1 MKVGVIGAAGYTGGE
16 LIRLLLHHPEVEFV
30 SAVSVSQS
38 GKKVHSVH
46 TDLKGETDLVF
57 DLVLPEEVDLF
68 FLCKGHG
75 QSTKHLALNPQDL
88 DKKIIDL
95 STDFRPRSNELK
107 FVYGLPELNKADIQ
121 LANHIANPGCFATS
135 IQLALLPFATKSLIN
150 DDVHIHAITGSTGA
164 GQKPRTTTHFSWRN
178 NNLSIYKLFEHQ
190 HLSEISESLR
200 QAQTGFDK
208 QIHFVPMRGDFP
220 RGILS
225 SIYTQCDLDQN
236 EVMDMYTDYY
246 QAHPFVHVTDEEI
259 NLKEVVNTNKC
270 FLQLRIHG
278 RKLHVTSVIDN
289 LLKGAS
295 GQAIQNMNLMND
307 WDEKS
312 GLRLK
317 PAAF

>member
-1 MKVGVIGAAGYTGGE
+1 MKIGVIGAAGYTGGE
-16 LIRLLLHHPEVEFV
+16 LIRLLLHHPEVELV
-30 SAVSVSQS
+30 SAVSESQS
-38 GKKVHSVH
+38 GKKIDSIH
-46 TDLKGETDLVF
+46 TDLKGETDLFF
-57 DLVLPEEVDLF
+57 DLRLDEEVDLF

-75 QSTKHLALNPQDL
+75 QSTKHLALNPHDL

-95 STDFRPRSNELK
+95 STDFRPRNNELK
-107 FVYGLPELNKADIQ
+107 FVYGLPELNKTEIQ

-135 IQLALLPFATKSLIN
+135 IQLALLPLAAKALIN
-150 DDVHIHAITGSTGA
+150 DEIHIHAITGSTGA

-190 HLSEISESLR
+190 HLSEITESLK
-200 QAQTGFDK
+200 QAQAGFDK
-208 QIHFVPMRGDFP
+208 QINFVPMRGDFP

-225 SIYTQCDLDQN
+225 SIYMQCELDQN
-236 EVMDMYTDYY
+236 EVMDIYTDYY

-270 FLQLRIHG
+270 FLQIRKLAG
-278 RKLHVTSVIDN
+278 KLHVTSVIDN

-295 GQAIQNMNLMND
+295 GQAVQNMNLMNA
-307 WDEKS
+307 WDEKA